1 MDSRPGWQAER
12 MSKKPDDLRQDSVD
26 VGCGMVLFGKRWL
39 VEEMSYKSHGDME
52 GLDLFVALTPWESID
67 PTLYRLKPKRR
78 RKTK

>member
-1 MDSRPGWQAER
+1 M
-12 MSKKPDDLRQDSVD
+12 KKHKSDDLRQDSVD

-52 GLDLFVALTPWESID
+52 GIDLFVALTPWESID

-78 RKTK
+78 RKAKEGKTK